1 MTRQT
6 YILAHPTARNR
17 AMHAVAHAPD
27 GYMVAISEPTKKR
40 VQEEKYHA
48 MCGDFAK
55 QAEYIGR
62 KWDTESWKRILV
74 DQFAAEM
81 RESGSPL
88 HHDGDGQV
96 VPSMDGRR
104 IVQLGIQTREFY
116 VKEAAAFIEYLYAVG
131 AEMGI
136 VWSEPKVREAEP
148 CTA

>member
-1 MTRQT
+1 MSRQT
-6 YILAHPTARNR
+6 YILAHTTARNR

-55 QAEYIGR
+55 QATYIGR

-74 DQFAAEM
+74 DQFSEEM
-81 RESGSPL
+81 RQAGTPIHQEGE
-88 HHDGDGQV
+88 V
-96 VPSMDGRR
+96 IPSMDGRR
-104 IVQLGIQTREFY
+104 IVQLGIQTRTFY
-116 VKEAAAFIEYLYAVG
+116 VKEASAFIEYLYAVG
-131 AEMGI
+131 AELGV
-136 VWSEPKVREAEP
+136 VWSEPKVREEEP